1 MQVTDPLLI
10 AREGAKYL
18 QVSLPTFYRRI
29 ADGTLPKPLKMGS
42 LSRWS
47 QSEILAAV
55 EYAKAKRNA
64 GSPSPVK
71 EG

>member
-29 ADGTLPKPLKMGS
+29 ADGTLPKPIKMGS

-47 QSEILAAV
+47 QSEIWRQSNTP
-55 EYAKAKRNA
+55 K
-64 GSPSPVK
+64 PSAMLVHPLQ
-71 EG
+71 